1 MILVTSANGHIGKE
15 VVNILRT
22 RGMRVRA
29 FVRKTE
35 HGQEDQSGVLEYFK
49 GDLFDRESLRR
60 AFAGIDR
67 VMHIAPPHIPGEF
80 AIGQT
85 MIELSGEHHVKH
97 FALLS
102 AIHPFIDALPAH
114 RMKLLVQQYLI
125 DSGIPF
131 TILQP
136 TVLMQN
142 TSIAEVLRSGI
153 LSVPYSLD
161 QPMSFVDRR
170 DVAEAA
176 SIVLSDDEHFRAT
189 YELVG
194 TDPIT
199 ARELAGLISKESGLS
214 VEAEE
219 ISASVIID
227 RLSRTSVI
235 DTFTSDAFERMFVY
249 YNRHGLTGN
258 SNVLGWLLGRKPTDF
273 PEYLRRTRM
282 EVQ

>member
-1 MILVTSANGHIGKE
+1 VILVTSANGHIGKE
-15 VVNILRT
+15 VVNVLRS
-22 RGMRVRA
+22 RGMKARA
-29 FVRKTE
+29 FVRKAE
-35 HGQEDQSGVLEYFK
+35 RGQENQSDVLEYFE
-49 GDLFDRESLRR
+49 GDFFDRESLRR
-60 AFAGIDR
+60 AFVGVDR
-67 VMHIAPPHIPGEF
+67 VMHISPPHIPGEF

-85 MIELSGEHHVKH
+85 MIELSAEHHVRY

-125 DSGIPF
+125 DSGLAF

-142 TSIAEVLRSGI
+142 TPLGEVLRSGI
-153 LSVPYSLD
+153 LSVPYSID
-161 QPMSFVDRR
+161 RPMSFVDRR
-170 DVAEAA
+170 DVAEVAA
-176 SIVLSDDEHFRAT
+176 IVLSDDKHFRAT

-199 ARELAGLISKESGLS
+199 ARELASLISKQSSRS
-214 VEAEE
+214 VEAKQ
-219 ISASVIID
+219 ISADVIVD
-227 RLSRTSVI
+227 RLPRTSVI

-258 SNVLGWLLGRKPTDF
+258 SNVLGWLLGRKPTDY
-273 PEYLRRTRM
+273 PEYLRRTSA
-282 EVQ
+282 EQQ

>member
-1 MILVTSANGHIGKE
+1 VILVTSANGHIGKE

-22 RGMRVRA
+22 RGMKVRA

-35 HGQEDQSGVLEYFK
+35 HGQEDKSGVLEYFK
-49 GDLFDRESLRR
+49 GDLFDRESLSR

-199 ARELAGLISKESGLS
+199 ARELAGLISQESGLS

>member
-22 RGMRVRA
+22 RGMKVRA

-35 HGQEDQSGVLEYFK
+35 HGQEDKSGVLEYFK
-49 GDLFDRESLRR
+49 GDLFDRESLSR

>member
-1 MILVTSANGHIGKE
+1 VILVTSANGHIGKE

-22 RGMRVRA
+22 RGMKVRA

-35 HGQEDQSGVLEYFK
+35 HGQEDKSGVLEYFK

-136 TVLMQN
+136 TVLMQD

>member
-22 RGMRVRA
+22 RGMKVRA

-35 HGQEDQSGVLEYFK
+35 HGQEDKSGVLEYFK
-49 GDLFDRESLRR
+49 GDLFDRESLSR

-199 ARELAGLISKESGLS
+199 ARELAGLISQESGLS

>member
-22 RGMRVRA
+22 RGMKVRA

-35 HGQEDQSGVLEYFK
+35 HGQEDKSGVLEYFK